1 MNKYIC
7 TYTIDGLRLTEKE
20 PIFAE
25 SEEKAEEL
33 LRQKR
38 GHKIRNI
45 FIETINEEERR

>member
-1 MNKYIC
+1 MNKYKC

-20 PIFAE
+20 PVLAE
-25 SEEKAEEL
+25 SEEEAEEL

-45 FIETINEEERR
+45 VIETINDEERR